1 LASENGRFELNWREL
16 SRLIPEG
23 DPMARAA
30 AARQAGKP
38 AASKP
43 GSGKPSGKPG
53 VDIASLDVSLA
64 DVAALISC
72 SKVRISQLV
81 HEGVLPKPTNG
92 RYPLLATVQAYVAHL
107 KALRA
112 NAPSAE
118 KKALVAAQVDLTKAR
133 TEEHK
138 RKALGKEYILVS
150 EARAH
155 ALKAYLSEI
164 ANFREQ
170 ALGFHHAAAERCA
183 GLQQGPMALVLQ
195 EEMHRLLNLFAD
207 GLANPSHAFFNDPD
221 TNPIF

>member
-1 LASENGRFELNWREL
+1 
-16 SRLIPEG
+16 
-23 DPMARAA
+23 MARAA
-30 AARQAGKP
+30 RAATVKQAGKP
-38 AASKP
+38 AA
-43 GSGKPSGKPG
+43 KPSLG
-53 VDIASLDVSLA
+53 IATLDASLA
-64 DVAALISC
+64 DIAALC
-72 SKVRISQLV
+72 QVSKVRISQFC

-92 RYPLLATVQAYVAHL
+92 RYPLLATMQAYVAHL
-107 KALRA
+107 KTARA
-112 NAPSAE
+112 NAPSKE
-118 KKALVAAQVDLTKAR
+118 KTALVAAQVDLTKAR

-170 ALGFHHAAAERCA
+170 ALGFHHAAAERCF

-207 GLANPSHAFFNDPD
+207 GLANPTHAFFNDPD